1 MANSVRHL
9 EDLPAEHGVE
19 GFIHV
24 AGASVPI
31 RSWDLDSSR
40 SEGSPSLI
48 VLPTAPLPPAA
59 RRGPVGIELI
69 CPDGARVEV
78 TGTIGEDL
86 SFGTPATVRV
96 YMPFVRR

>member
-1 MANSVRHL
+1 MENSVRHL

-19 GFIHV
+19 GFIHTP
-24 AGASVPI
+24 GESIPI
-31 RSWDLDSSR
+31 RSWDLDTSR

-48 VLPTAPLPPAA
+48 VRPSAPLPRAA
-59 RRGPVGIELI
+59 RRGPVGLELI
-69 CPDGARVEV
+69 SPDGARVEV

-96 YMPFVRR
+96 YMPFVQR